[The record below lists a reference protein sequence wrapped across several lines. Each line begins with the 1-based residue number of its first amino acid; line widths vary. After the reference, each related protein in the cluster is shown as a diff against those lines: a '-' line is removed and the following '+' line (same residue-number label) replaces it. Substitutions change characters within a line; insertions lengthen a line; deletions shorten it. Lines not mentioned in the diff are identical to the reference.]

1 MTDRF
6 PSGIDHY
13 DFGDELSRLERA
25 SRFHEWTKNLFDEG
39 PHLVSCPELPW
50 GDEVRQQSIEAYRR
64 FIHGETWITGGGA
77 REMEA
82 EIVSW
87 MGGILGA
94 TEPAGFVTS
103 GGSESNMC
111 AILAARER
119 AGVTQGGSLVYP
131 ANAHYSVPKLCRMF
145 GLEPIVVPSLE
156 GSHFEVDLE
165 AYAAAIRSDTI
176 ALFTTA
182 GTWAYGTVDP
192 IEAIGEI
199 AVERDL
205 HLHVD
210 GAFGGYILP
219 FLERSGY
226 DPEIPRWDFRVPG
239 VSTISADLHKN
250 GMAPPPAGTLFFRD
264 ADLLEHAKAVCPPN
278 GTMTGTR
285 GTGPIAGA
293 WTMVKLLGDEG
304 YQAVSLKS
312 IALRDELV
320 AGRGRHRRPVGVP
333 RLPHQHRPDPQR
345 RAGPAAG
352 GHRAAGPGLDVLGAG
367 RAGTGQ
373 HRGRA
378 HAPQPRSGRAV
389 PGRPPGRHEA
399 RRALRRGR
407 GRCRRRSGLPVR
419 LLR

>member
-82 EIVSW
+82 EIVAW

-156 GSHFEVDLE
+156 GSHFEVDLD

-320 AGRGRHRRPVGVP
+320 AGVADIDGLSVYPGSRINIALIHSDELDLRPVATEL
-333 RLPHQHRPDPQR
+333 RD
-345 RAGPAAG
+345 
-352 GHRAAGPGLDVLGAG
+352 
-367 RAGTGQ
+367 
-373 HRGRA
+373 RGWMFSA
-378 HAPQPRSGRAV
+378 RAV
-389 PGRPPGRHEA
+389 PEPVSIVVVPMPHNHGQVQPFLDD
-399 RRALRRGR
+399 LRDAMKLAVPFDGAAA
-407 GRCRRRSGLPVR
+407 GAGDGPVSQYGF
-419 LLR
+419 